1 MIFKIILIIFLIGL
15 LVVGFSAAKFISIFR
30 EGARQFREQTKGSA
44 QQRQQHR
51 RSTTQTVVD
60 HRDADEINKKIFKK
74 DEGEYVEFEEEPAET
89 EIKN

>member
-1 MIFKIILIIFLIGL
+1 MIFKIIFIIFLIGL

-30 EGARQFREQTKGSA
+30 EGARQFREQAKGSA
-44 QQRQQHR
+44 QRQQHR

-60 HRDADEINKKIFKK
+60 HRDVDEINKKIFKK

>member
-30 EGARQFREQTKGSA
+30 EGARQFREQTKGPA
-44 QQRQQHR
+44 QRQQHH
-51 RSTTQTVVD
+51 RSTAQTVVD